1 MARATNGPAS
11 RARRKR
17 ILLRA
22 KGFRGFRSK
31 LFRYA
36 KDAVYKAWQ
45 YEYRDRK
52 KRKGQFRRLWTA
64 RISAAVRPLGLT
76 YSRFMEGLKA
86 ANVDLDRKSLS
97 ELAIANPEAFKAV
110 FEQAKKAGRDIT
122 VLYDK
127 FTREPKADDQNVKYF
142 YEGSR
147 FYTVEVNP
155 SLERGYEIGFKAG
168 KHELFPFPFEVASKN
183 ANLVQNPGW

>member
-52 KRKGQFRRLWTA
+52 RRKGQFRRLWTA

-86 ANVDLDRKSLS
+86 AGVTLDRKA
-97 ELAIANPEAFKAV
+97 LADLAVANPQAFKAV
-110 FEQAKKAGRDIT
+110 FEVAKKAVEAKEGAA
-122 VLYDK
+122 L
-127 FTREPKADDQNVKYF
+127 KA
-142 YEGSR
+142 
-147 FYTVEVNP
+147 
-155 SLERGYEIGFKAG
+155 
-168 KHELFPFPFEVASKN
+168 
-183 ANLVQNPGW
+183 